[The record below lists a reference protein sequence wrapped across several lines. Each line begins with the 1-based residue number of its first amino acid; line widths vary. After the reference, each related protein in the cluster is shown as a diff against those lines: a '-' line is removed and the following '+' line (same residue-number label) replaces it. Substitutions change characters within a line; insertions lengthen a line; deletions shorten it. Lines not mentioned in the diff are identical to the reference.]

1 MKKLNQILFVVIV
14 ISVEVLFAQSAD
26 YHIKRLV
33 GNQNLEW
40 LNTISDKLPVYNVE
54 FIKRQAP
61 GFNQA
66 DAHARTQMVL
76 NKPWTFFKNQE
87 KHIKNTPELV
97 SVPHAFDKGRAYHSA
112 WYCSKYNVDKQK
124 NKRYFL
130 MLSRV
135 DLISGVYIN
144 GKKVGSHIGSYTPF
158 EFDVTNHIEKG
169 ENTIAIFVYDK
180 SGAVDGNRLIT
191 QVGPNYMKVDE
202 NRFKHPGGI
211 DDVPI
216 LEERSPQYIQD
227 IFVKT
232 STRLNEIEVEFEI
245 NRELNS
251 NKQKVSFEVFKWPNG
266 EKVDLKIPDV
276 ELGSIKNGV
285 NSIKTKWKNPEPWSP
300 DHPNLYVLKTTLKTN
315 SGIDVIE
322 TRFGFREFWIE
333 GKTFMLNGVPT
344 KLRGES
350 HYHLFRSGVDFHREV
365 FKMHKELFES
375 NACRVH
381 AFMPHPDIFLGA
393 DEAGV
398 LIVNQS
404 AVWSVNGQ
412 LYARGGDELLDNL
425 EREYEAWV
433 KRDRNSPSVV
443 IWDIENEMLRF
454 DFDLHLPWISKLPDF
469 VKKHDDTRPINLS
482 GAGWFSPNQDMVS
495 LHMQDHYARIM
506 NDWKTKDN
514 RPLITGEFWVG
525 ARADQ
530 RLPSA
535 PEITSVHERYV
546 EEAAAYERNILE
558 MRYFGISGFMPF
570 RISILG
576 LKQRPHSAEGYEFTA
591 PNNLEKE
598 KRQNDV
604 IIKLRHALQP
614 VTTFF
619 WPREKY
625 CDANQPFQR
634 ELVIC
639 NDSETKDQFEVEW
652 KWEGHEGKKQL
663 LDIVPGEQRKIKIK
677 AIAPKSA
684 TSIIALLKKKEKILS
699 ADTISIH
706 PIQQKKTKSTQSI
719 RVFDDAELANKLLAA
734 GYKATTNKIIPNAK
748 EKVLW
753 VIPEHASNRALEA
766 LKGDI
771 LNYLNEGGNIL
782 CLKQEQVP
790 TWFPIKFQFWSA
802 NLVHLH
808 SYAAMGWEGLNK
820 DLRYAKFATVLAP
833 KHPVFEGITNTSLHL
848 WNTFDGRVADDA
860 YSRPSSIDK
869 YESGNWR
876 PLAASAKNTQMSLA
890 EIFYGKG
897 TLLAC
902 QLHVIDNLENPQAKR
917 LFDNVLSYL
926 ANKEAKQLDGEVVL
940 EGSISPEMISR
951 ITGANNQNL
960 MGHQDTKYMFA
971 FEGANQENIKKWAEK
986 GGTVVLFSSKIAKG
1000 FRDIEVSPVKEDV
1013 NYMATKINNHPLL
1026 EGISSGNF
1034 KSTITDGYFKG
1045 IPKNAKVLLQ
1055 GFESDM
1061 GLWRIKEAGPVMIS
1075 IPYKKGEI
1083 ILSTINVDEKSS
1095 NASKEFLR
1103 QLLSNIN
1110 VPIVYK
1116 ELGPEITTIKK
1127 TVPIKVD
1134 GILDEWLD
1142 DMEDRFV
1149 SQYVHA
1155 QPVYLTSQQ
1164 KVEGPTAYDLKL
1176 SGINYFLW
1184 NKEALHIAGV
1194 VFSEEKTAMS
1204 GIRYGAEK
1212 AYAQQIRFNDDV
1224 IDVVFKKGKLS
1235 ITVNGQT
1242 NDVIAF
1248 ENSQLDSKYMTDATS
1263 LQFSYINGGGEIT
1276 TVPSLVGETFEVKI
1290 PWEQL
1295 NSKPNKKKLKV
1306 MLNLSSKSTTLQ
1318 QPITGNKAD
1327 KASWLDFKLDYNDK

>member
-1 MKKLNQILFVVIV
+1 MKKLSRILFVIIV

-76 NKPWTFFKNQE
+76 NKPWTFFKNQDNQL
-87 KHIKNTPELV
+87 IDVPELV
-97 SVPHAFDKGRAYHSA
+97 SIPHAFGKDRQYHSA
-112 WYCSKYNVDKQK
+112 WYCAKYNVGKQK

-135 DLISGVYIN
+135 DLISSVYIN
-144 GKKVGSHIGSYTPF
+144 GKKVGSHLGSYTPF
-158 EFDVTNHIEKG
+158 EFDVTNHLKKG

-180 SGAVDGNRLIT
+180 RGAVWDDRLIT
-191 QVGPNYMKVDE
+191 QVGPNYMKVNE

-216 LEERSPQYIQD
+216 LEARNPQYVD
-227 IFVKT
+227 NVFVKT
-232 STRLNEIEVEFEI
+232 STRLNEIEVEFE
-245 NRELNS
+245 LNENIDS
-251 NKQKVSFEVFKWPNG
+251 PKQKISFEVFKWPNG
-266 EKVDLKIPDV
+266 EKVDLKIGNV
-276 ELGSIKNGV
+276 EAGNIKNGV
-285 NSIKTKWKNPEPWSP
+285 NSIKTKWKNPELWSP

-412 LYARGGDELLDNL
+412 LYAKGGDELLNNL
-425 EREYEAWV
+425 QREYEAWV
-433 KRDRNSPSVV
+433 KRDRNCPSVI

-454 DFDLHLPWISKLPDF
+454 DFDLHLPWISKLPEF
-469 VKKHDDTRPINLS
+469 VTNHDNTRPVNLS

-506 NDWKTKDN
+506 SDWKEKDN

-535 PEITSVHERYV
+535 PEINSVHQRYV

-576 LKQRPHSAEGYEFTA
+576 LKQKPHSTEGYEFKT
-591 PNNLEKE
+591 PNNLVKE
-598 KRQNDV
+598 RRSDDV
-604 IIKLRHALQP
+604 IVKLRHALQP

-619 WPREKY
+619 WPRKKY
-625 CDANQPFQR
+625 CDANKPFKR
-634 ELVIC
+634 ELIIC
-639 NDSETKDQFEVEW
+639 NDSEIKDEFEVEW
-652 KWEGHEGKKQL
+652 KWEGQAASKQVVK
-663 LDIVPGEQRKIKIK
+663 IAQGEQKKIEILDV
-677 AIAPKSA
+677 APKVA
-684 TSIIALLKKKEKILS
+684 TNIIALVKKKEKIIS
-699 ADTISIH
+699 ADTITIH
-706 PIQQKKTKSTQSI
+706 PIQQKKTTPTQI
-719 RVFDDAELANKLLAA
+719 IQVFNDELLAKKLLTA
-734 GYKATTNKIIPNAK
+734 GYNSITKKIIPN
-748 EKVLW
+748 VNDNILW
-753 VIPEHASNRALEA
+753 VIPENVNNRVLEA
-766 LKGDI
+766 LKDDI
-771 LNYLNEGGNIL
+771 LNYLREGGNVL
-782 CLKQEQVP
+782 CLKQEQMP
-790 TWFPIKFQFWSA
+790 TWFPVKFQFWSA
-802 NLVHLH
+802 SLVHLH
-808 SYAAMGWEGLNK
+808 SYESMGWSGLNK
-820 DLRYAKFATVLAP
+820 DLRYAKFANILAP
-833 KHPVFEGITNTSLHL
+833 KHPVFKGLTNASLHL
-848 WNTFDGRVADDA
+848 WDTFDGRVADDA
-860 YSRPSSIDK
+860 FSRPSSIGL

-902 QLHVIDNLENPQAKR
+902 QLHIIDNLDNPQAKR
-917 LFDNVLSYL
+917 LFDNMLNYL
-926 ANKEAKQLDGEVVL
+926 LDKETNKPNKKIAIEGEITPEIISQITKADKRYLVANGN
-940 EGSISPEMISR
+940 S
-951 ITGANNQNL
+951 
-960 MGHQDTKYMFA
+960 KYMFA
-971 FEGANQENIKKWAEK
+971 FKGANKENIKEWALK
-986 GGTVVLFSSKIAKG
+986 GGTVIVLSASVSKG
-1000 FRDIEVSPVKEDV
+1000 FSNVEFVPAKDDI
-1013 NYMATKINNHPLL
+1013 NYVATKVSKHTLL
-1026 EGISSGNF
+1026 DGISSGNF
-1034 KSTITDGYFKG
+1034 KSTISDGYFKTT
-1045 IPKNAKVLLQ
+1045 PENSKLLLQ
-1055 GFESDM
+1055 GFESEI
-1061 GLWRIKEAGPVMIS
+1061 GLWKIKEAGPIMIS
-1075 IPYKKGEI
+1075 LPYGKGEI
-1083 ILSTINVDEKSS
+1083 ILSTISINEKSGHG
-1095 NASKEFLR
+1095 SKEFLR
-1103 QLLSNIN
+1103 QLLSNVN
-1110 VPIVYK
+1110 VPIKNSEFKSEVIK
-1116 ELGPEITTIKK
+1116 IKK
-1127 TVPIKVD
+1127 TVPITID
-1134 GILDEWLD
+1134 GKLDEWLD

-1155 QPVYLTSQQ
+1155 QPVYLTS
-1164 KVEGPTAYDLKL
+1164 KESVEGPSAYDLKL

-1184 NKEALHIAGV
+1184 NNQALHIAGV
-1194 VFSEEKTAMS
+1194 IFSEEKTRMS
-1204 GIRYGAEK
+1204 DIKYGAKKE
-1212 AYAQQIRFNDDV
+1212 YTQQVLFNNDV
-1224 IDVVFKKGKLS
+1224 IDIVFKNGELFVK
-1235 ITVNGQT
+1235 VNGET
-1242 NDVIAF
+1242 NGDILI
-1248 ENSQLDSKYMTDATS
+1248 ENGQLNSKYMTDATK
-1263 LQFSYINGGGEIT
+1263 LQFSFINGGGEIT
-1276 TVPSLVGETFEVKI
+1276 TVSNLIGETFELMI
-1290 PWEQL
+1290 PW
-1295 NSKPNKKKLKV
+1295 KY
-1306 MLNLSSKSTTLQ
+1306 LSSKQNKNKSKVMINLKSKGSKLQ
-1318 QPITGNKAD
+1318 RPLVGD
-1327 KASWLDFKLDYNDK
+1327 KAVKVNWLDFEFNFLDK